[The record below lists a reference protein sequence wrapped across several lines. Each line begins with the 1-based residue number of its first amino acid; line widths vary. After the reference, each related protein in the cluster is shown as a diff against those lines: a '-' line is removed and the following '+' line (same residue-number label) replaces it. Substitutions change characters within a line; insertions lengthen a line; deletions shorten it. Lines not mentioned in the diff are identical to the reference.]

1 MPPLSF
7 AYPRDVP
14 CPSAASDIVEKE
26 KTVTI
31 SAIQVTI
38 YQGALRGVFLGEP
51 SGIVLLG

>member
-7 AYPRDVP
+7 AYPRVVP
-14 CPSAASDIVEKE
+14 WPRAASDIVEKE

-38 YQGALRGVFLGEP
+38 YQGAFRGVFLGEP
-51 SGIVLLG
+51 SGIVLLS